1 VGPAPDALLGWA
13 TGKGGYLD
21 CALMPLA
28 SHIQL
33 PERYR
38 ATRHIASGGMASV
51 WEVEDLLLGRVVAVK
66 VLGAQYAADRGARAR
81 FAREARTAAR
91 ACDHPHIATIYDIG
105 EHGEDAFIVMEYFS
119 GGTVADK
126 LRAASAAGRRVP
138 RESALRWL
146 REAAAGLDHAHAA
159 GIVHRD
165 VKPANLLLDGQE
177 RLAVGDFGIAR
188 LADDTHMTQTG
199 QLLGTAA
206 YLSPEQA
213 HGRPAT
219 PASDRYAFAVVAYEL
234 LTGTRP
240 FAGGPPTAQVRQHAE
255 AQPLRASEAAPGLPT
270 TIDLV
275 FARGLA
281 KEPGERPAS
290 AAELVDEIE
299 RALRP
304 AQQAERT
311 LPLAP
316 IAPAPVPAAPVI
328 ARGRPREK
336 PPAAAAA
343 AAAPGAA
350 APAAVAP
357 PAPPRQPRPAP
368 SGDGPPPARSP
379 RISPLVPIGAA
390 AAVVGAAVAIAL
402 TAGGKDDPQPASSS
416 TPRVSQHAR
425 ARPQSESTATTP
437 AATSAEPT
445 QTAPVAPP
453 PDASASGSESASTS
467 SGDPAQLNDRG
478 FQLIQSRRFADA
490 VPLLRSSVA
499 GYRKAG
505 RTSDIGYAYA
515 LYNLGLALA
524 GSGDPAGAV
533 DAFKERLRYPNQRET
548 VQKALREA
556 QAQAQAG
563 GDAGA
568 GGGAASPKNA
578 TPEANRDTP

>member
-1 VGPAPDALLGWA
+1 
-13 TGKGGYLD
+13 
-21 CALMPLA
+21 MPLA

-38 ATRHIASGGMASV
+38 VTRHIASGGMASV

-119 GGTVADK
+119 GGTVADQ
-126 LRAASAAGRRVP
+126 LRAASAGGRRVP
-138 RESALRWL
+138 RDSALRWL

-219 PASDRYAFAVVAYEL
+219 AASDRYAFAVVAYEL

-240 FAGGPPTAQVRQHAE
+240 FVGGPPTAQVRQHAE

-270 TIDLV
+270 AIDLV

-299 RALRP
+299 RALHP

-316 IAPAPVPAAPVI
+316 VAPAPVPAAPVVT
-328 ARGRPREK
+328 RGRPRET
-336 PPAAAAA
+336 PPAV
-343 AAAPGAA
+343 PA
-350 APAAVAP
+350 APATPAAP
-357 PAPPRQPRPAP
+357 PAPPRQPPART
-368 SGDGPPPARSP
+368 GDPPPPARSP
-379 RISPLVPIGAA
+379 RISPLVPIGIVAA
-390 AAVVGAAVAIAL
+390 IVGAALAIAL
-402 TAGGKDDPQPASSS
+402 SSNAGDEGRPTASTTPKTTTQGAPERTQTRASPPA
-416 TPRVSQHAR
+416 A
-425 ARPQSESTATTP
+425 TP
-437 AATSAEPT
+437 AAEEPPSTQTQTS
-445 QTAPVAPP
+445 TAPVAP
-453 PDASASGSESASTS
+453 T
-467 SGDPAQLNDRG
+467 GDPATLNDKGHTLNGQGRY
-478 FQLIQSRRFADA
+478 AEA
-490 VPLLRSSVA
+490 VALLQASVD

-505 RTSDIGYAYA
+505 RTKDINYAYA
-515 LYNLGLALA
+515 LYNLGVALNRSGSPA
-524 GSGDPAGAV
+524 AAVEVLEERLTYRDQLDDVRRELRDAQAKLGDASGGRQKQDEQDQGSG
-533 DAFKERLRYPNQRET
+533 
-548 VQKALREA
+548 
-556 QAQAQAG
+556 
-563 GDAGA
+563 
-568 GGGAASPKNA
+568 
-578 TPEANRDTP
+578 

>member
-1 VGPAPDALLGWA
+1 
-13 TGKGGYLD
+13 
-21 CALMPLA
+21 MPLA

-38 ATRHIASGGMASV
+38 VTRHIASGGMASV

-119 GGTVADK
+119 GGTVADQ
-126 LRAASAAGRRVP
+126 LRAARAGGRRVP

-188 LADDTHMTQTG
+188 LADDTPMTQTG

-219 PASDRYAFAVVAYEL
+219 AASDRYAFAVVAYEL

-270 TIDLV
+270 AIDRV
-275 FARGLA
+275 FACGLA
-281 KEPGERPAS
+281 KDPGERPAS
-290 AAELVDEIE
+290 AAKLVDEIE

-304 AQQAERT
+304 AQQTERT
-311 LPLAP
+311 KRLTPIVPTPVPAEP
-316 IAPAPVPAAPVI
+316 GIAPAPVPAEPVI
-328 ARGRPREK
+328 ARGRPRETPPVPPHTPPPPK
-336 PPAAAAA
+336 APAPEPAPRSPSPAAAAH
-343 AAAPGAA
+343 
-350 APAAVAP
+350 
-357 PAPPRQPRPAP
+357 
-368 SGDGPPPARSP
+368 DGPPPDRR
-379 RISPLVPIGAA
+379 RISPLVPIGIVAA
-390 AAVVGAAVAIAL
+390 IVGAGLAIAL
-402 TAGGKDDPQPASSS
+402 GNPGDNGRQAAST
-416 TPRVSQHAR
+416 TPKTTTQGTRERTQT
-425 ARPQSESTATTP
+425 QTTP
-437 AATSAEPT
+437 AAATPAAEEPPSTQTQT
-445 QTAPVAPP
+445 QTAAAPAAP
-453 PDASASGSESASTS
+453 A
-467 SGDPAQLNDRG
+467 GDPATLNDKGHTLNEQGRY
-478 FQLIQSRRFADA
+478 AEA
-490 VPLLRSSVA
+490 VALLQASVD
-499 GYRKAG
+499 GYRRVG
-505 RTSDIGYAYA
+505 RTKELNYAYA
-515 LYNLGLALA
+515 LYNLGLALNRSGSPA
-524 GSGDPAGAV
+524 AAVEVLEERLKYRDQLDDVRRELRDARAKVGDASGGRQQDQGSG
-533 DAFKERLRYPNQRET
+533 
-548 VQKALREA
+548 
-556 QAQAQAG
+556 
-563 GDAGA
+563 
-568 GGGAASPKNA
+568 
-578 TPEANRDTP
+578 